1 MKNRNLLLILTM
13 LIVAAFVLS
22 ACGGGAPTDE
32 ASIQPVEPTEEPVEE
47 PTEEPVV
54 EEPVE
59 EPTEEPVEEPTEE
72 PMAEPCAPAADGPL
86 AGVDPRGQTVVWWH
100 NHDEDARLEFLDKYT
115 AEFNATNECGITV
128 EHLEQGGYNDIRD
141 KVNASIAAGE
151 LPASMVVGYQ
161 NDQAFYQ
168 LNDALVDL
176 NDYIDDPTWGL
187 TADELADFF
196 PAYLAQSM
204 HAAYDNQQLGF
215 PPNRSMEGLIYNK
228 TWLQDLGFDGSPPET
243 PEELREMACAAA
255 EANGDGTGGFIID
268 TGASTIAAWTF
279 AFGGSILS
287 EDGAGYVYNGP
298 ATVDSLTFLKELY
311 DDGCAYLYTEGYP
324 QPPFAA
330 RQALFTTSSSSGI
343 PYYLG
348 AVNDMAEETGSEA
361 DEFGF
366 GAMPHTTADPV
377 QNIYGGDV
385 MITETTPEEQLAAWL
400 WIKYYTQPEVQA
412 DWVRASNYFPTRA
425 TTADYLGDYMSE
437 NPIWAS
443 AVELLQ
449 YGIGEPQLIS
459 YQTVRDEADK
469 AFNQILEGA
478 DIQATLDTLT
488 EMANE
493 LQAELSEE

>member
-1 MKNRNLLLILTM
+1 MKTRNLLLLLTM
-13 LIVAAFVLS
+13 LIITAFVLS
-22 ACGGGAPTDE
+22 ACGGGATE
-32 ASIQPVEPTEEPVEE
+32 APMEE
-47 PTEEPVV
+47 PTEAPM
-54 EEPVE
+54 E
-59 EPTEEPVEEPTEE
+59 EPTEAPMEEPTEE
-72 PMAEPCAPAADGPL
+72 PMADACAPATEGPL

-100 NHDEDARLEFLDKYT
+100 NHDEEGRIAFLDKYT
-115 AEFNATNECGITV
+115 AEFNATNPCGITI
-128 EHLEQGGYNDIRD
+128 EHQEQGSYNDIRD

-176 NDYIDDPTWGL
+176 SVYIDDPTWGL
-187 TADELADFF
+187 TAEDKADFF
-196 PAYLAQSM
+196 PAYLEQSV
-204 HAAYDNQQLGF
+204 HAAYGGQQLGF
-215 PPNRSMEGLIYNK
+215 PPNRSMEGLIYNI
-228 TWLQDLGFDGSPPET
+228 TWLKELGFDGTPPET
-243 PEELREMACAAA
+243 PDELREMACAAA

-279 AFGGSILS
+279 AFGGNILS
-287 EDGAGYVYNGP
+287 EDGTGYVYNGP
-298 ATVDSLTFLKELY
+298 ATVDSLTFLKGLY

-324 QPPFAA
+324 QPPFAN
-330 RQALFTTSSSSGI
+330 REALFTTSSSSGI
-343 PYYLG
+343 PYYLS
-348 AVNDMAEETGSEA
+348 AVEDVAAETGNPV

-366 GAMPHTTADPV
+366 GAIPHTTPDPV

-385 MITETTPEEQLAAWL
+385 MITKTTPEQQLAAWL
-400 WIKYYTQPEVQA
+400 WIKYYTQPEIQA
-412 DWVRASNYFPTRA
+412 EWVKASNYFPTRA
-425 TTADYLGDYMSE
+425 STEEYLGDYMTE

-443 AVELLQ
+443 AVNLLQ

-478 DIQATLDTLT
+478 DVQATLDELT
-488 EMANE
+488 DMANE